1 MNATIVTRHAQIL
14 IQDLKLELAVF
25 GPKHFNL
32 CYGGL
37 GKLNDF
43 KVGHFNVESIHA
55 DAAAVFD
62 VQDEI
67 LCNLK
72 HVSGRYNVLQLQL
85 LFALHGCFDLFQ
97 GRNQHFIHLFT

>member
-43 KVGHFNVESIHA
+43 KVGHFNVESIHG
-55 DAAAVFD
+55 DAAAVLD
-62 VQDEI
+62 MKNVV
-67 LCNLK
+67 LRNL
-72 HVSGRYNVLQLQL
+72 
-85 LFALHGCFDLFQ
+85 
-97 GRNQHFIHLFT
+97 